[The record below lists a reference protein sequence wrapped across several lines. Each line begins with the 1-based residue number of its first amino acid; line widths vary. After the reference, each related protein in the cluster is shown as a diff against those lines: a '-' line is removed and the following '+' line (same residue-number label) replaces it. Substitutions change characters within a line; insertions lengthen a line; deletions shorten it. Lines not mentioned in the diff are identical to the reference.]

1 MSKNNKK
8 AQALFKKAAKGKRK
22 LIQAMLEDIDQ
33 TTLLADGFDAAILGF
48 TESFPVQVIY
58 DHDTCLH
65 ILQADGMKEEEAFE
79 YFHFNVLGAHVGE
92 QTPIFMHS
100 LR

>member
-22 LIQAMLEDIDQ
+22 LINAMMEDIEQ
-33 TTLLADGFDAAILGF
+33 TTLLADGFDAAIVGI

-58 DHDTCLH
+58 DHDTCVQ
-65 ILQADGMKEEEAFE
+65 ILQADGMKEEEALE
-79 YFHFNVLGAHVGE
+79 YFHFNVLGAYVGE
-92 QTPIFMHS
+92 QTPIFMHPI
-100 LR
+100 R